1 VVDVG
6 EALRMKKKQQSP
18 KGHVAMAEL
27 NKDWADMSEAEKSAF
42 VEAMAD
48 RLYPDGD
55 APLSDD

>member
-1 VVDVG
+1 
-6 EALRMKKKQQSP
+6 MKKKQQSP